1 MSAFCQLGLC
11 AKGINSECILQLG
24 DNNDKCNKL
33 IEFKQKLLETYK
45 KAKISESE
53 KVEAFDE
60 ERNHRR

>member
-11 AKGINSECILQLG
+11 AKGINSECIQLG
-24 DNNDKCNKL
+24 DNNYKCNKL
-33 IEFKQKLLETYK
+33 IEFKQKILETYR
-45 KAKISESE
+45 KAKIFEPE